1 MEFSEKESKITEQ
14 YAEEQD
20 QSSQSQV
27 KNCESLDNIM
37 LESHHS
43 SGREKK

>member
-1 MEFSEKESKITEQ
+1 MEFSEKDSDHKITEQ

-27 KNCESLDNIM
+27 KVNESLDNIM
-37 LESHHS
+37 LESM
-43 SGREKK
+43 